1 MKPIPND
8 YRIRSQMPLILLSL
22 LLICLSTSNLQAQQD
37 SPFPLEL
44 SSLNNFEYAFPEGD
58 TLRNITKPVFLGE
71 ETFIARL
78 KQRAESLEFD
88 QSKDNE
94 PRPPLG
100 IVLCGGSA
108 RAYAHIGVLKTLE
121 KAGIYPDFIV
131 ASSMGAIVGMLYAAG
146 YSPQDIEFLIQA
158 LPLESFFTPII
169 PTNGGLINTEMF
181 RAILRKIIGRL
192 DVSETAIPIIIT
204 AEDLKSRQQIWIAE
218 GPFDLVM
225 ASAFAMP
232 AVFEPQA
239 FDQFILIDAGAT
251 TIAPVEPAL
260 QFSNRLVISTAFY
273 NRAMNFSS
281 PVTVINRS
289 VDIGKTRAG
298 MAGIERSKA
307 LVIRNDV
314 ENLSYMQF
322 TDPDIII
329 KKGEIS
335 AQNALEQLD
344 LISRKELENAPPSGL
359 LELRS
364 KMHENLNKTI
374 RDLQSG
380 QQPSTSFTLRGI
392 PILRLFD
399 PFTLMPGETGTEAR
413 IGASLSFSYS
423 KFKSDLSY
431 FNALYPDPGKVWA
444 IETALRVNPI
454 DSLNVWLT
462 TRLWGDY
469 TPTSILSHNTEYWE
483 IAGRTSLMKVYE
495 EKKIG
500 FQAGGD
506 IFLKMDFSIANWQ
519 TCAFFHTAIPRKYK
533 KFGPPIQP
541 WYTANLGGFAENSV
555 GLQNAAGLYGSLQG
569 GFDSKWVSP
578 KFRAF
583 SKVSLNNQ
591 EFMESKYDGFR
602 SSAARKV
609 VTSNLITNVEIP
621 FSPHELYLDISE
633 ALLLKGFELAPFFDT
648 RWNSTSDESF
658 RMYDW
663 AAGLSFSF
671 EARAFGLAPATMTF
685 YASYSGS
692 KIITLQFRAGMLLPE

>member
-1 MKPIPND
+1 MKAIPNA
-8 YRIRSQMPLILLSL
+8 YRIRSQILLMLLSL
-22 LLICLSTSNLQAQQD
+22 LLISLSILNLQAQQNPP
-37 SPFPLEL
+37 SPREP
-44 SSLNNFEYAFPEGD
+44 SSFNNFEYAFPKGD

-71 ETFIARL
+71 EAFISRL
-78 KQRAESLEFD
+78 KEKTESLEVD
-88 QSKDNE
+88 QNKDNQ
-94 PRPPLG
+94 PHPPLG

-131 ASSMGAIVGMLYAAG
+131 ASSMGAVVGMLYAAG

-158 LPLESFFTPII
+158 LPLESFFTPVI

-359 LELRS
+359 FELRS

-374 RDLQSG
+374 KDLQSG
-380 QQPSTSFTLRGI
+380 QQPSTSLILRGI

-399 PFTLMPGETGTEAR
+399 PFTSMPGETGTEAC
-413 IGASLSFSYS
+413 IGASLAFSYL

-431 FNALYPDPGKVWA
+431 FNALNPDPGKVWA
-444 IETALRVNPI
+444 IETTFRVNPI
-454 DSLNVWLT
+454 DSLNIWFT
-462 TRLWGDY
+462 ARLWGDY
-469 TPTSILSHNTEYWE
+469 DPTSIFSHNSNYWE
-483 IAGRTSLMKVYE
+483 IAGRTNWMKTYT

-500 FQAGGD
+500 FQIGGD
-506 IFLKMDFSIANWQ
+506 IFFKMDFSIANWQ
-519 TCAFFHTAIPRKYK
+519 TCAFFQTTMPRKYK
-533 KFGPPIQP
+533 KSGPPIQP
-541 WYTANLGGFAENSV
+541 WYTVNVGGFAENSV
-555 GLQNAAGLYGSLQG
+555 GLQNAMGLHGSLQG

-583 SKVSLNNQ
+583 SKVSLNGQ
-591 EFMESKYDGFR
+591 EFMESKYDGYR
-602 SSAARKV
+602 SSAARKA

-621 FSPHELYLDISE
+621 FSPHELYFDISE
-633 ALLLKGFELAPFFDT
+633 ALLLRGFELAPFFDT
-648 RWNSTSDESF
+648 CWNSTSTESF
-658 RMYDW
+658 RMDDW

-671 EARAFGLAPATMTF
+671 ESRAFGLAPATMTF